1 MLYNPV
7 KLDVPTRYHELIKK
21 ALSDEK
27 RKHVSV
33 KVNLCSR
40 GEDGGNETLLLTHGQ
55 IAKID
60 RARII
65 GKKKITIRMSR
76 NQVKKNLKHEGG
88 FLGMLIAALTAA
100 IPALLATASEVI
112 PEVIAGV
119 ATGAIAD
126 AIGGSGLYF
135 RKNGLFAKVQLVN
148 GGGLFL
154 SPHPPPDVEEEG
166 DGIFDFLKAKP
177 RPVDEELV
185 KKHRKELPQLLEAYE
200 KGDKSKK
207 WPIQDAASYLLTRK
221 LMSDKEWEKIQKT
234 LGEELGD
241 GLYLKHEGKTEQVG
255 GSWIKDQVPILGL
268 LL

>member
-7 KLDVPTRYHELIKK
+7 KIDVPSRFHENIKK
-21 ALSDEK
+21 ALHEK
-27 RKHVSV
+27 RKNVSV
-33 KVNLCSR
+33 KINLTGS
-40 GEDGGNETLLLTHGQ
+40 GNDTLLLTSGQ
-55 IAKID
+55 ISKME
-60 RARII
+60 RARIL
-65 GKKKITIRMSR
+65 GKKTMTIRMSR
-76 NQVKKNLKHEGG
+76 NQVQKNIKYEGG
-88 FLGMLIAALTAA
+88 FLGMLIAALA
-100 IPALLATASEVI
+100 ALLPSIISAAPAVLGTV
-112 PEVIAGV
+112 V
-119 ATGAIAD
+119 TGAIAG
-126 AIGGSGLYF
+126 AVEKAVAGSGLYF
-135 RKNGLFAKVQLVN
+135 RKNGIFAKVQPVL

-154 SPHPPPDVEEEG
+154 SPHPDVEEEG
-166 DGIFDFLKAKP
+166 DGFFDFLKANP

-185 KKHRKELPQLLEAYE
+185 KKHRKELPQLLEEYE

-255 GSWIKDQVPILGL
+255 GSWIRDQVPILGL